1 MGIVIARALARLLA
15 FLHVAY
21 VAFVMTGSA
30 FALRWPWMLWVHL
43 AAIAWA
49 FTTMTTDLGCVLT
62 TWEKSLWRRGGI
74 EPYPEGFLQ
83 HHVFRTRFSAEHERR
98 NHVLLGVGAVVVNVL
113 VYGWVFWGR
122 S

>member
-1 MGIVIARALARLLA
+1 MSARVLARFLA

-21 VAFVMTGSA
+21 VAFVVTGSL

-49 FTTMTTDLGCVLT
+49 FATMTTDLGCVLT
-62 TWEKSLWRRGGI
+62 TWEKDLWRKGGI

-83 HHVFRTRFSAEHERR
+83 HHVFRTTFAPEVERR
-98 NHVLLGVGAVVVNVL
+98 NHVLLGVGAVLLNVL
-113 VYGWVFWGR
+113 VYGWLFLRRG
-122 S
+122 